1 MGSVNIPLCSGRLYK
16 QLYFPNRN
24 LNPTPKLDKRF
35 EFKFALSE
43 KLFSFPFVET
53 GGNPEV

>member
-1 MGSVNIPLCSGRLYK
+1 MGVVNISLWYERLYK
-16 QLYFPNRN
+16 QLYLPNRN

-35 EFKFALSE
+35 EFKLALSE
-43 KLFSFPFVET
+43 KLFSFPFIET